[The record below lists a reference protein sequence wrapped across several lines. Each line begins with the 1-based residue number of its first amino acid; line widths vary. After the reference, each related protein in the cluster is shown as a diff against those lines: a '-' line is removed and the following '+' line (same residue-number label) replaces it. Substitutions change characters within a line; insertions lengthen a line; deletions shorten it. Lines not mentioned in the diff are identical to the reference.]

1 MLKFLNNSLEDIDDV
16 IVDVA
21 TSLKLPEVIV
31 EKDLYV
37 SYILDY
43 LFSRSEYKDYFEFKG
58 GTSLSKGYGLI
69 NRFSEDIDV
78 VLKSE
83 VLGEDLEALSDLKV
97 KIKSLRKPRN

>member
-43 LFSRSEYKDYFEFKG
+43 LFFF
-58 GTSLSKGYGLI
+58 
-69 NRFSEDIDV
+69 F
-78 VLKSE
+78 
-83 VLGEDLEALSDLKV
+83 
-97 KIKSLRKPRN
+97 